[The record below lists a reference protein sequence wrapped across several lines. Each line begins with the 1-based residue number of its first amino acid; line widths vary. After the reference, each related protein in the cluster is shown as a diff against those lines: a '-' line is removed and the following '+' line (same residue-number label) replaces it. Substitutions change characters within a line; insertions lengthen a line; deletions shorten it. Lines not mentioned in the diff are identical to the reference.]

1 MVSYVIFLLPWI
13 VAAVISGM
21 LLVLGFSVSAL
32 INGRKIKCIMTCR
45 VAWGNFLFAI
55 FSFCFP
61 LMLIIV
67 PAYGFSGDIGS
78 FVAAFMPIFTVG
90 MAFEER
96 AARDGP

>member
-1 MVSYVIFLLPWI
+1 MAPSFIFLLPWI
-13 VAAVISGM
+13 VAAVIAVI
-21 LLVLGFSVSAL
+21 LLLLGFSVSAL

-45 VAWGNFLFAI
+45 VAWGNFLFAS

-78 FVAAFMPIFTVG
+78 FVAAFMPIFTIG
-90 MAFEER
+90 MVFEER
-96 AARDGP
+96 AARDG